1 MSDIARQ
8 ITELSVEKRQLLERY
23 LKTAG
28 LNLSNAVILPQRR
41 DTNKF
46 PLSFAQQ
53 RLWFLD
59 QLEPDSAVYNIPDTH
74 SFDGPLNLQALE
86 RSLSEIV
93 RRHEILRTTFHSIDG
108 EPVQVIAEAQPQQ
121 LEVIDL
127 SDLPEAER
135 EAKAE
140 RMATEETQ
148 QPFDLT
154 RGPLFRFRLVR
165 LDSEHH
171 ILLLTM
177 HHIISDGWSLGVLG
191 REMAA
196 LYQAYNTGQS
206 SPLPDL
212 GIQYADFA
220 VWQREWLQGE
230 TLEKQLAY
238 WRQQLGGELPVLELT
253 TDRPRPPV
261 QTYRG
266 KAVDLE
272 LSVEVRERLKQVGR
286 ENGATFFMT
295 LMAAFN
301 VLLWRYTQQEEILV
315 GTPIANRNR
324 AEIEGLIGFFV
335 NTLVLRSKLNPQG
348 SFREFLSQVRE
359 TTLGAYGH
367 QDVPFEKL
375 VEELQPERS
384 LNRQPLFQ
392 VLFTLQVSEELKL
405 GGLELNWM
413 DTKSDVT
420 KFDLSLFMTE
430 TEAGLYSWFEY
441 NSDLFDGPTVAR
453 MLQHFHTLLEDIAAN
468 PDARL
473 FELSLMTTEEQT
485 QIEAWNQT
493 QSEYER
499 DQCVHQLVEL
509 QAASRPDALAVV
521 HGEKQ
526 INYEDLNHRAN
537 QLAHY
542 LRRHGVGLETRVGV
556 LMQRSADWI
565 VALLGILKAGGVYV
579 PLDGSYPT
587 QRLRFMVE
595 DAEVKLLLTESGQPE
610 VVEAGDT
617 AEVVYLDKAWEQL
630 ENESGENPENITQA
644 ENLAYLMYTS
654 GSTGQPKGVGVTHR
668 AINRLVSNTNYVK
681 FDESD
686 RVAQI
691 SNASF
696 DAATFE
702 IWGALLNGSR
712 LVVLEKETAL
722 SPTELGQQILDHQ
735 ISVMFLTTALF
746 HQMAQNRPEIFA
758 SLTYMVFGGDA
769 ADAQFVQRV
778 LEQGK
783 PRHLVN
789 GYGPTEGTTFTTSY
803 EAETKDIGARTI
815 PIGRALSNTQVW
827 VLDQQRQMVPVGV
840 WGELHIGGDGLA
852 RGYLRRPALTAEKFV
867 PHPYSA
873 EPGARLYRTGD
884 LVRYHDDGNIEFL
897 QRMDQQVKVRGF
909 RVELGEIES
918 SLNQYW
924 AIVESVVVAGK
935 DASGETRLI
944 AYIVPEEG
952 VEPTSSEMWTF
963 LQEKLPSYMLPSVFV
978 TIKEFP
984 LTPNGK
990 VDRRALPEPEQI
1002 GDEVSA
1008 NFIAPRTA
1016 MEETVA
1022 EIWRHTL
1029 GIAQVG
1035 VESNFFDLGGH
1046 SLLATRVMSQIRES
1060 CGIELPLRALFES
1073 PTIASLA
1080 RKLEE
1085 AQPKETELG
1094 RILSMLEN
1102 MENISEEEVT
1112 ALLAQTE
1119 PTDYTDQSVE
1129 SVDGSR

>member
-1 MSDIARQ
+1 MSDIAKQ

-74 SFDGPLNLQALE
+74 SFNGPLNLQALE

-127 SDLPEAER
+127 SELPQAER

-140 RMATEETQ
+140 RMANEETM

-165 LDSEHH
+165 LAPEQH

-191 REMAA
+191 RELAA
-196 LYQAYNTGQS
+196 LYQTYSTGSTGQS
-206 SPLPDL
+206 SPLPEL

-238 WRQQLGGELPVLELT
+238 WREQLGGELPVLELT
-253 TDRPRPPV
+253 TDLPRPPV

-266 KAVDLE
+266 KVVDAE
-272 LSVEVRERLKQVGR
+272 LSLEIREQLKQIGR
-286 ENGATFFMT
+286 ESGATFFMT

-335 NTLVLRSKLNPQG
+335 NTLVLRSKLNPQIT
-348 SFREFLSQVRE
+348 FREFLAQVRE

-392 VLFTLQVSEELKL
+392 VLFTLQVAEELKL

-430 TEAGLYSWFEY
+430 IEGGLYSWFEY
-441 NSDLFDGPTVAR
+441 NSDLFERPTIAR
-453 MLQHFHTLLEDIAAN
+453 MVQHFHTLLEDIAAN

-473 FELSLMTTEEQT
+473 SDLSLMTTQEQA
-485 QIEAWNQT
+485 QLEAWNQT
-493 QSEYER
+493 ESKYER
-499 DQCVHQLVEL
+499 DLCVHQLVES
-509 QAASRPDALAVV
+509 QAARRPDAPAVV
-521 HGEKQ
+521 YGENQ
-526 INYEDLNHRAN
+526 INYGELNRRAN

-579 PLDGSYPT
+579 PLDGSYPA

-595 DAEVKLLLTESGQPE
+595 DAEVRLLLTESGQPE
-610 VVEAGDT
+610 VEA
-617 AEVVYLDKAWEQL
+617 AEVVYLDQAGEQFGSENGENL
-630 ENESGENPENITQA
+630 ENVTQA

-654 GSTGQPKGVGVTHR
+654 GSTGQPKGVGVPHR

-681 FDESD
+681 FDEND

-722 SPTELGQQILDHQ
+722 SPTELGQQITDHQ

-746 HQMAQNRPEIFA
+746 HQMAQSRPEIFA

-778 LEQGK
+778 LEHGK

-803 EAETKDIGARTI
+803 EAQPTDIGARTI
-815 PIGRALSNTQVW
+815 PIGRALSNTDVW
-827 VLDQQRQMVPVGV
+827 VLDPQAHMVPVGV
-840 WGELHIGGDGLA
+840 VGELHIGGDGLA
-852 RGYLRRPALTAEKFV
+852 RGYLRRPGLTAEKFV

-884 LVRYHDDGNIEFL
+884 LVRYRDDGNIEFL
-897 QRMDQQVKVRGF
+897 RRMDQQVKVRGF

-935 DASGETRLI
+935 DTSGDTRLI

-978 TIKEFP
+978 TIKELP

-990 VDRRALPEPEQI
+990 VDRRALPLPEQI

-1008 NFIAPRTA
+1008 NFIAPRTV

-1022 EIWRHTL
+1022 EIWRQTL
-1029 GIAQVG
+1029 GLTQVG

-1060 CGIELPLRALFES
+1060 CGVELPLRELFES
-1073 PTIASLA
+1073 PTIAGLA

-1102 MENISEEEVT
+1102 MENISEEEVI

-1119 PTDYTDQSVE
+1119 SK
-1129 SVDGSR
+1129 

>member
-1 MSDIARQ
+1 MSDIAKQ
-8 ITELSVEKRQLLERY
+8 ITELSAEKRQLLDRY

-28 LNLSNAVILPQRR
+28 LNLSSAVILPQSRESNR
-41 DTNKF
+41 F

-59 QLEPDSAVYNIPDTH
+59 QLEPNSAVYNIPDSH
-74 SFDGPLNLQALE
+74 YFNGPVNLEALE

-93 RRHEILRTTFHSIDG
+93 RRHESLRTTFHAING
-108 EPVQVIAEAQPQQ
+108 EPLQVIAEAQPQK

-127 SDLPEAER
+127 SHLPEAER
-135 EAKAE
+135 EAEAE
-140 RMATEETQ
+140 RMGDEETM

-154 RGPLFRFRLVR
+154 RGPLFRFRLLR
-165 LDSEHH
+165 LAEEKH

-177 HHIISDGWSLGVLG
+177 HHIISDGWSLNVLG
-191 REMAA
+191 RELGA
-196 LYQAYNTGQS
+196 LYQAYSTGQS
-206 SPLPDL
+206 SPLPEL
-212 GIQYADFA
+212 PIQYADFA

-230 TLEKQLAY
+230 VLGKQLAY
-238 WRQQLGGELPVLELT
+238 WREQLGGELPTLELL
-253 TDRPRPPV
+253 TDHPRPAT

-266 KAVDLE
+266 GVVDSE
-272 LSVEVRERLKQVGR
+272 LSVEVRERLKQIGR
-286 ENGATFFMT
+286 ESGATFFMT

-301 VLLWRYTQQEEILV
+301 VLLWRYTQQEDILV

-324 AEIEGLIGFFV
+324 SEIEGLIGFFV
-335 NTLVLRSKLNPQG
+335 NTLVLRSKLSPVM
-348 SFREFLSQVRE
+348 SFREFLVQVRE

-367 QDVPFEKL
+367 QDVTFEKL

-392 VLFTLQVSEELKL
+392 VMFTLQAMEALAVP
-405 GGLELNWM
+405 GLELSWM
-413 DTKSDVT
+413 NTKSDLT
-420 KFDLSLFMTE
+420 KFDLSIFLTE
-430 TEAGLYSWFEY
+430 TDTGLYSWFEY
-441 NSDLFDGPTVAR
+441 NSDLFEAPTIAR
-453 MLQHFHTLLEDIAAN
+453 MVNHFHNLLEDIVAN

-473 FELSLMTTEEQT
+473 FELSLMTSEERAQLR
-485 QIEAWNQT
+485 EWNQS
-493 QSEYER
+493 QSKYER
-499 DQCVHQLVEL
+499 DQCIHQLVEL
-509 QAASRPDALAVV
+509 QAARRPGALAVV

-526 INYEDLNHRAN
+526 ISYGELNHRAN

-556 LMQRSADWI
+556 LMERSAEWI

-587 QRLRFMVE
+587 QRLRFMLE
-595 DAEVKLLLTESGQPE
+595 DAAVRLLLTESGQPE
-610 VVEAGDT
+610 IVAAGEP
-617 AEVVYLDKAWEQL
+617 AEVVYLDKARECL
-630 ENESGENPENITQA
+630 GRENAEHPENVTQA
-644 ENLAYLMYTS
+644 ENLAYVMYTS

-668 AINRLVSNTNYVK
+668 AINRLVCNTNYVK

-702 IWGALLNGSR
+702 IWGALLNGGQ
-712 LVVLEKETAL
+712 LVVLDKETAL
-722 SPTELGQQILDHQ
+722 SPTELERQLVSQQIN
-735 ISVMFLTTALF
+735 VMFLTTALF
-746 HQMAQNRPEIFA
+746 NQMAQSRPEIFA
-758 SLTYMVFGGDA
+758 PLKYMVYGGDA
-769 ADAQFVQRV
+769 VDARAVQRV

-803 EAETKDIGARTI
+803 EAREVDIGAQKI
-815 PIGRALSNTQVW
+815 SIGRALSNTEVW
-827 VLDQQRQMVPVGV
+827 ILDRQRQMAPVGV
-840 WGELHIGGDGLA
+840 AGELYIGGDGLA
-852 RGYLRRPALTAEKFV
+852 RGYLRRPELTAEKFV

-873 EPGARLYRTGD
+873 EPGARLYRSGD
-884 LVRYHDDGNIEFL
+884 LVRYQSDGNIEFL
-897 QRMDQQVKVRGF
+897 RRMDQQVKVRGF

-918 SLNQYW
+918 LLNQYW
-924 AIVESVVVAGK
+924 AIVESVVIAAK
-935 DASGETRLI
+935 DPSGEARLI
-944 AYIVPEEG
+944 AYVVPEEG

-963 LQEKLPSYMLPSVFV
+963 LQEKLPSYMLPSAFV
-978 TIKEFP
+978 TLKEFP

-990 VDRRALPEPEQI
+990 LDRRALPLPDQI
-1002 GDEVSA
+1002 ADEVSA
-1008 NFIAPRTA
+1008 TFIAPRTD
-1016 MEETVA
+1016 MEEAVA
-1022 EIWRHTL
+1022 EIWRETL
-1029 GIAQVG
+1029 GLTQVG

-1046 SLLATRVMSQIRES
+1046 SLLATRVMSQIRERF
-1060 CGIELPLRALFES
+1060 GVELPLRVLFES
-1073 PTIASLA
+1073 PTVAGLA
-1080 RKLEE
+1080 RKLEA

-1119 PTDYTDQSVE
+1119 STDYTDQSA
-1129 SVDGSR
+1129 

>member
-1 MSDIARQ
+1 MSDIAKQ

-28 LNLSNAVILPQRR
+28 LNLTNAVILPQSR

-59 QLEPDSAVYNIPDTH
+59 QLEPNTAVYNIPDTH
-74 SFDGPLNLQALE
+74 YFNGPLNLDALE

-93 RRHEILRTTFHSIDG
+93 RRHEILRTTFQSSDG
-108 EPVQVIAEAQPQQ
+108 EPVQVIAEAQAQQ

-127 SDLPEAER
+127 SQEAER
-135 EAKAE
+135 EATAQ
-140 RMATEETQ
+140 RMANEETQ

-154 RGPLFRFRLVR
+154 RGPLFRFRLLR
-165 LDSEHH
+165 LAEEQH

-191 REMAA
+191 RELAA
-196 LYQAYNTGQS
+196 LYQAYSTGQS
-206 SPLPDL
+206 SPLAEL
-212 GIQYADFA
+212 RIQYADFA

-230 TLEKQLAY
+230 VLEKQLAY
-238 WRQQLGGELPVLELT
+238 WREQLGGELPVLELL
-253 TDRPRPPV
+253 TDRPRPAI
-261 QTYRG
+261 QTFRG
-266 KAVDLE
+266 GAVDLE
-272 LSVEVRERLKQVGR
+272 LSVAVRERLKQVGR
-286 ENGATFFMT
+286 ESEATFFMT
-295 LMAAFN
+295 LMAGFN
-301 VLLWRYTQQEEILV
+301 VLLWRYTQQPEILV

-324 AEIEGLIGFFV
+324 TEIEGLIGFFV
-335 NTLVLRSKLNPQG
+335 NTLVLRSKLKAEI
-348 SFREFLSQVRE
+348 SFREFLVQVRE
-359 TTLGAYGH
+359 TTLGAYGR

-405 GGLELNWM
+405 GGLQLDWM
-413 DTKSDVT
+413 NTRNDVT

-430 TEAGLYSWFEY
+430 TETGLYSWFEY
-441 NSDLFDGPTVAR
+441 NSDLFDGSTIAE
-453 MLQHFHTLLEDIAAN
+453 MLQHFHTLLEEIAAN

-473 FELSLMTTEEQT
+473 SELSLMTRQEREQLEE
-485 QIEAWNQT
+485 WNQT
-493 QSEYER
+493 QREYER
-499 DQCVHQLVEL
+499 EQCIHQLVEL
-509 QAASRPDALAVV
+509 QAARRPDALAVV

-526 INYEDLNHRAN
+526 IKYEELNRRAN

-542 LRRHGVGLETRVGV
+542 LRAHGVGLETRVGV

-565 VALLGILKAGGVYV
+565 VVLLGILKAGGVYV
-579 PLDGSYPT
+579 PLDGSYPA

-610 VVEAGDT
+610 IVAQGET
-617 AEVVYLDKAWEQL
+617 TKVVYLDKEWEWL
-630 ENESGENPENITQA
+630 ENDSGDNPENVTQA
-644 ENLAYLMYTS
+644 ENLAYVMYTS

-668 AINRLVSNTNYVK
+668 AINRLVSNTNYVE
-681 FDESD
+681 FEETD

-702 IWGALLNGSR
+702 IWGALLNGAR

-722 SPTELGQQILDHQ
+722 SPTELERQLVDHQ

-746 HQMAQNRPEIFA
+746 HQMAQSRPEIFA
-758 SLTYMVFGGDA
+758 SLNYVVFGGDA

-778 LEQGK
+778 LERGK
-783 PRHLVN
+783 PRRLIN

-803 EAETKDIGARTI
+803 ELREVDIGARTI
-815 PIGRALSNTQVW
+815 PIGRALSNTEVW
-827 VLDQQRQMVPVGV
+827 VLDRQGQMAPVGV
-840 WGELHIGGDGLA
+840 AGELYIGGDGLA
-852 RGYLRRPALTAEKFV
+852 RGYLRRPELTAEKFV

-884 LVRYHDDGNIEFL
+884 LVRYQKDGNIEFL
-897 QRMDQQVKVRGF
+897 KRMDQQVKVRGF
-909 RVELGEIES
+909 RVELGEIEIL
-918 SLNQYW
+918 LNQYW

-935 DASGETRLI
+935 DPSGETRLI

-978 TIKEFP
+978 TIKELP

-990 VDRRALPEPEQI
+990 VDRRALPLPEQI

-1022 EIWRHTL
+1022 EIWRETL
-1029 GIAQVG
+1029 GLTQVG

-1060 CGIELPLRALFES
+1060 CGVELPLRVLFES
-1073 PTIASLA
+1073 PTIAALA
-1080 RKLEE
+1080 RKLEA

-1119 PTDYTDQSVE
+1119 STDFTDRSV
-1129 SVDGSR
+1129 